1 MDLPCL
7 KNARR
12 IFAIVSTTSIPTS
25 ASKNHGSQCGP
36 SVPGSRLEADHPE
49 KGVLFAC
56 RFTPWPAL
64 RPQLP
69 QRQQL
74 KQANFGARSH
84 DANRAYDPA
93 ARRGLMSCEHVL
105 DAGANFA
112 SVVVGI

>member
-1 MDLPCL
+1 MALPCL

-56 RFTPWPAL
+56 RFTGKCPITTECLLFLRRKSSSWWLTGQGREFAVQAVNSRNEGAL
-64 RPQLP
+64 R
-69 QRQQL
+69 R
-74 KQANFGARSH
+74 ARSW
-84 DANRAYDPA
+84 A
-93 ARRGLMSCEHVL
+93 EHP
-105 DAGANFA
+105 
-112 SVVVGI
+112 